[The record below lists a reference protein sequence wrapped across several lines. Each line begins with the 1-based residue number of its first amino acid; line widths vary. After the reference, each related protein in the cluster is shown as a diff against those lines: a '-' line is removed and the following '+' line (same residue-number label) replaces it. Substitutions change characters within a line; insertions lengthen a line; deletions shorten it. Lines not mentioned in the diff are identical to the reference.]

1 MKTIDNRGLNCPEPL
16 LRTRQALQKNSEL
29 ISLVDNEAAREN
41 ILRYA
46 KNLGY
51 TVNWEGID
59 NYFAI
64 TITGSTSASGLKATS
79 RPEYSIDPGTVIM
92 ITGNLLGQGS
102 NQLGEL
108 LMRNF
113 IFTLTKRRPLPGI
126 IILMNT
132 GVKFSIAGSPVLE
145 ELQQL
150 AQQGV
155 KILSCGTCLDFYKLT
170 EKLAVGEITNM
181 YDTAD
186 IISSAARTITI

>member
-64 TITGSTSASGLKATS
+64 TIRIYALH
-79 RPEYSIDPGTVIM
+79 
-92 ITGNLLGQGS
+92 
-102 NQLGEL
+102 
-108 LMRNF
+108 
-113 IFTLTKRRPLPGI
+113 
-126 IILMNT
+126 
-132 GVKFSIAGSPVLE
+132 
-145 ELQQL
+145 
-150 AQQGV
+150 
-155 KILSCGTCLDFYKLT
+155 
-170 EKLAVGEITNM
+170 
-181 YDTAD
+181 
-186 IISSAARTITI
+186 